1 MNIEWMISAILF
13 IIWKCIL
20 GFYWFSILHVHISL
34 KTLTYIIS
42 ELKHVVESYAL
53 GCFFKLLLKMDF
65 CFGKIRTMKKVCIIG
80 GCGHVGI
87 PLGLAFASK
96 GLDVTLVDV
105 NPKAVVEINAGR
117 LPFKEEGAEAL
128 LKAHIGKNL
137 RAVSE
142 VEHVRNQDVVVF
154 VTGTPVD
161 EHLNPKIHD
170 VMKVITA
177 YLPFLDKRQLVVLR
191 STIFP
196 GVTRIV
202 EDLLRASLGSTKLAF
217 CPERIVQGKGIEEI
231 FNLPQLVSGVDKAS
245 ENAAAKLFSAIAPK
259 IIRLSCE
266 EAELAKLM
274 TNAWR
279 YLEFAIAN
287 QFYMMVEKQGLDFYR
302 ILEAMKA
309 DYPRAKHFAGAGLA
323 AGPCLFKDT
332 MQLSAFHNNE
342 FFLGHSAMLVN
353 EGLPN
358 FLVSQLEAKMG
369 SLKGRKIGVLGL
381 AFKPDNDDTRESLS
395 FKLVKCLET
404 KMATV
409 LVSDEFVQGKM
420 PLKRFMKE
428 CDGIILGVPHAA
440 YRCLKPKVP
449 YVDCWNVWPR

>member
-1 MNIEWMISAILF
+1 MKNV
-13 IIWKCIL
+13 K
-20 GFYWFSILHVHISL
+20 G
-34 KTLTYIIS
+34 
-42 ELKHVVESYAL
+42 
-53 GCFFKLLLKMDF
+53 
-65 CFGKIRTMKKVCIIG
+65 MKKVCIIG

-96 GLDVTLVDV
+96 NFDVTLVDV
-105 NPKAVVEINAGR
+105 NPKAVENINRAH
-117 LPFKEEGAEAL
+117 LPFKEDGAAEL
-128 LKAHIGKNL
+128 LAAHVGKNL
-137 RAVSE
+137 RATSDAE
-142 VEHVRNQDVVVF
+142 VVRKQDVVVF

-170 VMKVITA
+170 VMKVLNA
-177 YLPFLDKRQLVVLR
+177 YLPLLNRRQLIVLR

-202 EDLLRASLGSTKLAF
+202 EETLKAKLGAANLAF

-231 FNLPQLVSGVDKAS
+231 FNLPQLVSGVNKKA
-245 ENAAAKLFSAIAPK
+245 ENAAAALFAAIAPK
-259 IIRLSCE
+259 IIRIKPE

-302 ILEAMKA
+302 ILDAMKE
-309 DYPRAKHFAGAGLA
+309 DYPRAKHFARAGLA

-369 SLKGRKIGVLGL
+369 GSLMGKKIGVMGL
-381 AFKPDNDDTRESLS
+381 AFKADNDDIRESLS
-395 FKLVKCLET
+395 FKVKKLLEM
-404 KMATV
+404 KMAEV
-409 LVSDEFVQGKM
+409 LVTDEFVPGTM
-420 PLKRFMKE
+420 PLKKFVKE
-428 CDGIILGVPHAA
+428 AEGVILGVPHSA
-440 YRCLKPKVP
+440 YKGLKLKQP
-449 YVDCWNVWPR
+449 YVDCWGCWARG

>member
-1 MNIEWMISAILF
+1 MN
-13 IIWKCIL
+13 
-20 GFYWFSILHVHISL
+20 
-34 KTLTYIIS
+34 
-42 ELKHVVESYAL
+42 
-53 GCFFKLLLKMDF
+53 
-65 CFGKIRTMKKVCIIG
+65 KVCIIG

-96 GLDVTLVDV
+96 GKDVTLVDV
-105 NPKAVVEINAGR
+105 NPRAVEAISAGR
-117 LPFKEEGAEAL
+117 LPFKEEGADAL
-128 LKAHIGKNL
+128 LKAHVGKNL
-137 RAVSE
+137 HATSDVS
-142 VEHVRNQDVVVF
+142 VVKKQDVVVF

-170 VMKVITA
+170 VVKVLDA
-177 YLPFLDKRQLVVLR
+177 YLPLLNKRQLVILR

-202 EDLLRASLGSTKLAF
+202 EEKLKAKLGAANLAF

-231 FNLPQLVSGVDKAS
+231 FNLPQLVSGVNKKA
-245 ENAAAKLFSAIAPK
+245 ENAAAALFASIAPK
-259 IIRLSCE
+259 IIRIKPE

-302 ILEAMKA
+302 ILEAMKD
-309 DYPRAKHFAGAGLA
+309 DYPRAKHFARAGLA

-332 MQLSAFHNNE
+332 MQLSAFHSNE

-358 FLVSQLEAKMG
+358 FLVSQLEEKMD
-369 SLKGRKIGVLGL
+369 SLKGKKIGIMGL
-381 AFKPDNDDTRESLS
+381 AFKADNDDIRESLS
-395 FKLVKCLET
+395 FKVKKLLEM
-404 KMATV
+404 KMAEV
-409 LVSDEFVQGKM
+409 LVTDEFVPGTM
-420 PLKRFMKE
+420 PLKKFLKE
-428 CDGIILGVPHAA
+428 ADGVILGVPHSA
-440 YRCLKPKVP
+440 YRKLKVKKPF
-449 YVDCWNVWPR
+449 VDCWGCWR

>member
-1 MNIEWMISAILF
+1 M
-13 IIWKCIL
+13 K
-20 GFYWFSILHVHISL
+20 L
-34 KTLTYIIS
+34 KI
-42 ELKHVVESYAL
+42 
-53 GCFFKLLLKMDF
+53 
-65 CFGKIRTMKKVCIIG
+65 CIIG

-96 GLDVTLVDV
+96 NFDVTLVDV
-105 NPKAVVEINAGR
+105 NPNAVENINRAR
-117 LPFKEEGAEAL
+117 LPFKEDGAEEL
-128 LKAHIGKNL
+128 LAAHVGKNL
-137 RAVSE
+137 HATADAAV
-142 VEHVRNQDVVVF
+142 VKKQDVVVF

-170 VMKVITA
+170 VVKVLDA
-177 YLPFLDKRQLVVLR
+177 YLPLLNKRQLVILR

-202 EDLLRASLGSTKLAF
+202 EEKLKAKLGASNLAF

-231 FNLPQLVSGVDKAS
+231 FNLPQLVSGVNKKA
-245 ENAAAKLFSAIAPK
+245 ENAAAALFASIAPK
-259 IIRLSCE
+259 IIRIKPE

-302 ILEAMKA
+302 ILEAMKD
-309 DYPRAKHFAGAGLA
+309 DYPRAKHFARAGLA

-332 MQLSAFHNNE
+332 MQLSAFHSNE

-358 FLVSQLEAKMG
+358 FLVSQLEEKMG
-369 SLKGRKIGVLGL
+369 SLKGRKIGIMGL
-381 AFKPDNDDTRESLS
+381 AFKADNDDIRESLS
-395 FKLVKCLET
+395 FKVKKLLEM
-404 KMATV
+404 KMAKV
-409 LVSDEFVQGKM
+409 LVTDEFVPGTM
-420 PLKRFMKE
+420 PLGKFLKDA
-428 CDGIILGVPHAA
+428 DGVILGVPHSA
-440 YRCLKPKVP
+440 YRKLKIKKPF
-449 YVDCWNVWPR
+449 VDCWGCWR

>member
-1 MNIEWMISAILF
+1 MNN
-13 IIWKCIL
+13 
-20 GFYWFSILHVHISL
+20 
-34 KTLTYIIS
+34 
-42 ELKHVVESYAL
+42 
-53 GCFFKLLLKMDF
+53 
-65 CFGKIRTMKKVCIIG
+65 VCIIG

-96 GLDVTLVDV
+96 GKNVTLVDV
-105 NPKAVVEINAGR
+105 NPRAVEAISAGR
-117 LPFKEEGAEAL
+117 LPFKEEGADAL
-128 LKAHIGKNL
+128 LKAHVGKNL
-137 RAVSE
+137 HATSDVS
-142 VEHVRNQDVVVF
+142 VVKKQDVVVF

-170 VMKVITA
+170 VVKVLDA
-177 YLPFLDKRQLVVLR
+177 YLPLLNKRQLVILR

-202 EDLLRASLGSTKLAF
+202 EEKLKAKLGAANLAF

-231 FNLPQLVSGVDKAS
+231 FNLPQLVSGVNKKA
-245 ENAAAKLFSAIAPK
+245 ENAAAALFASIAPK
-259 IIRLSCE
+259 IIRIKPE

-302 ILEAMKA
+302 ILEAMKD
-309 DYPRAKHFAGAGLA
+309 DYPRAKHFARAGLA

-332 MQLSAFHNNE
+332 MQLSAFHSNE

-358 FLVSQLEAKMG
+358 FLVSQLEEKMD
-369 SLKGRKIGVLGL
+369 SLKGKKIGIMGL
-381 AFKPDNDDTRESLS
+381 AFKADNDDIRESLS
-395 FKLVKCLET
+395 FKVKKLLEM
-404 KMATV
+404 KMAEV
-409 LVSDEFVQGKM
+409 LVTDEFVPGPM
-420 PLKRFMKE
+420 PLKKFLKE
-428 CDGIILGVPHAA
+428 ADGVILGVPHSA
-440 YRCLKPKVP
+440 YRKLKVKKPF
-449 YVDCWNVWPR
+449 VDCWGCWR

>member
-1 MNIEWMISAILF
+1 M
-13 IIWKCIL
+13 
-20 GFYWFSILHVHISL
+20 
-34 KTLTYIIS
+34 
-42 ELKHVVESYAL
+42 
-53 GCFFKLLLKMDF
+53 
-65 CFGKIRTMKKVCIIG
+65 KVCIIG

-87 PLGLAFASK
+87 PLGLAFAKK

-105 NPKAVVEINAGR
+105 NPKAVEAINARR

-128 LKAHIGKNL
+128 LKAHVGKNL
-137 RAVSE
+137 RATADVSA
-142 VEHVRNQDVVVF
+142 VKKQDVVVF

-170 VMKVITA
+170 VTKVLSA
-177 YLPFLDKRQLVVLR
+177 YLQFLNRRQLIVLR

-196 GVTRIV
+196 GVTRII
-202 EDLLRASLGSTKLAF
+202 EETLKKRLGAANLAF

-231 FNLPQLVSGVDKAS
+231 FNLPQLVSGVNKKS

-259 IIRLSCE
+259 IIRIKPE

-302 ILEAMKA
+302 ILDAMKE
-309 DYPRAKHFAGAGLA
+309 DYPRAKHFARAGLA

-369 SLKGRKIGVLGL
+369 SLKGKKIGVMGM
-381 AFKPDNDDTRESLS
+381 AFKPDNDDIRESLS
-395 FKLVKCLET
+395 FKVKKLLEM
-404 KMATV
+404 KMAEV
-409 LVSDEFVQGKM
+409 LVTDEFVPGTM
-420 PLKRFMKE
+420 PLNKFLKAA
-428 CDGIILGVPHAA
+428 DGIILGVPHSA
-440 YRCLKPKVP
+440 YRKLKIKKPF
-449 YVDCWNVWPR
+449 VDCWGCWR

>member
-1 MNIEWMISAILF
+1 MDTWPQNVKLWYNIPMR
-13 IIWKCIL
+13 
-20 GFYWFSILHVHISL
+20 
-34 KTLTYIIS
+34 
-42 ELKHVVESYAL
+42 
-53 GCFFKLLLKMDF
+53 
-65 CFGKIRTMKKVCIIG
+65 KICIIG

-96 GLDVTLVDV
+96 GFDVTLVDV
-105 NPKAVVEINAGR
+105 NPKAVENINRAR
-117 LPFKEEGAEAL
+117 LPFKEDGAAEL
-128 LKAHIGKNL
+128 LAAHVGKNL
-137 RAVSE
+137 CATADAAV
-142 VEHVRNQDVVVF
+142 VKRQDVVVF

-170 VMKVITA
+170 VMKVLNA
-177 YLPFLDKRQLVVLR
+177 YLPLLNKRQLIVLR

-202 EDLLRASLGSTKLAF
+202 EEALKVRLGVANLAF

-231 FNLPQLVSGVDKAS
+231 FNLPQLVSGVNRKS
-245 ENAAAKLFSAIAPK
+245 ENAAAALFAAIAPK
-259 IIRLSCE
+259 IIRIKPE

-358 FLVSQLEAKMG
+358 FLVSQLEGKMGG
-369 SLKGRKIGVLGL
+369 SLKGKKIGVMGL
-381 AFKPDNDDTRESLS
+381 AFKADNDDTRESLS
-395 FKLVKCLET
+395 FKVKKLLEI
-404 KMATV
+404 KMAKV
-409 LVSDEFVQGKM
+409 LVTDEFVPGTL
-420 PLKRFMKE
+420 PLRKFLAE
-428 CDGIILGVPHAA
+428 ADGIILGVPHSA
-440 YRCLKPKVP
+440 YRKLKIKKPF
-449 YVDCWNVWPR
+449 VDCWGCWR

>member
-1 MNIEWMISAILF
+1 MQ
-13 IIWKCIL
+13 
-20 GFYWFSILHVHISL
+20 
-34 KTLTYIIS
+34 
-42 ELKHVVESYAL
+42 
-53 GCFFKLLLKMDF
+53 
-65 CFGKIRTMKKVCIIG
+65 KICVIG

-96 GLDVTLVDV
+96 NLDVTLVDV
-105 NPKAVVEINAGR
+105 NPQAVENINRAH
-117 LPFKEEGAEAL
+117 LPFKEDGAAEL
-128 LKAHIGKNL
+128 LAAHVGKNL
-137 RAVSE
+137 RATSDAE
-142 VEHVRNQDVVVF
+142 VVRKQDVVVF

-170 VMKVITA
+170 VMKVLNA
-177 YLPFLDKRQLVVLR
+177 YLPLLNRLQLIVLR

-202 EDLLRASLGSTKLAF
+202 EETLKARLGAANLAF

-231 FNLPQLVSGVDKAS
+231 FNLPQLVSGVNKKA
-245 ENAAAKLFSAIAPK
+245 ENAAAALFAAIAPK
-259 IIRLSCE
+259 IIRIKPE

-302 ILEAMKA
+302 ILSAMKE
-309 DYPRAKHFAGAGLA
+309 DYPRAKHFARAGLA

-369 SLKGRKIGVLGL
+369 GSLMGKKIGVMGL
-381 AFKPDNDDTRESLS
+381 AFKADNDDIRESLS
-395 FKLVKCLET
+395 FKVKKLLEM
-404 KMATV
+404 KMAEV
-409 LVSDEFVQGKM
+409 LVTDEFVPGTM
-420 PLKRFMKE
+420 PLKKFVKE
-428 CDGIILGVPHAA
+428 VEGVILGVPHSA
-440 YRCLKPKVP
+440 YKGLKLKQPF
-449 YVDCWNVWPR
+449 VDCWGCWARG

>member
-1 MNIEWMISAILF
+1 MAEE
-13 IIWKCIL
+13 K
-20 GFYWFSILHVHISL
+20 
-34 KTLTYIIS
+34 
-42 ELKHVVESYAL
+42 
-53 GCFFKLLLKMDF
+53 
-65 CFGKIRTMKKVCIIG
+65 KICIIG

-96 GLDVTLVDV
+96 GFWVTLVDV
-105 NPKAVVEINAGR
+105 NPVAVTAINAAR
-117 LPFKEEGAEAL
+117 LPFKEEGADAL
-128 LKAHIGKNL
+128 LKAHVGKNL
-137 RAVSE
+137 WATADTSV
-142 VEHVRNQDVVVF
+142 VADQDVVVF

-170 VMKVITA
+170 VLKVVSA
-177 YLPFLDKRQLVVLR
+177 YLPLLNERQLIVLR

-196 GVTRIV
+196 GVTHIV
-202 EDLLRASLGSTKLAF
+202 ENLLRERLGRAHLAF

-231 FNLPQLVSGVDKAS
+231 FTLPQLVSGVDAAS
-245 ENAAAKLFSAIAPK
+245 EDAAARLFESIVPK

-302 ILEAMKA
+302 IFNAMQC
-309 DYPRAKHFAGAGLA
+309 DYPRARHFARAGLA

-358 FLVSQLEAKMG
+358 FLVAQLETKMG
-369 SLKGRKIGVLGL
+369 TLKGRKIGVLGL
-381 AFKPDNDDTRESLS
+381 AFKADNDDVRESLS
-395 FKLVKCLET
+395 FKIIKCLET
-404 KMATV
+404 KMAIVFT
-409 LVSDEFVQGKM
+409 SDEFVPGTM
-420 PLKRFMKE
+420 PLSEFLDV
-428 CDGIILGVPHAA
+428 CDGIVLGVPHSA
-440 YRCLKPKVP
+440 YRALKPKIP

>member
-1 MNIEWMISAILF
+1 
-13 IIWKCIL
+13 
-20 GFYWFSILHVHISL
+20 
-34 KTLTYIIS
+34 
-42 ELKHVVESYAL
+42 
-53 GCFFKLLLKMDF
+53 
-65 CFGKIRTMKKVCIIG
+65 MKKICIIG

-87 PLGLAFASK
+87 PLGLALASRK
-96 GLDVTLVDV
+96 FDVTLVDV
-105 NPKAVVEINAGR
+105 NPKAVAAINKGT
-117 LPFKEEGAEAL
+117 LPFKEEGAEEVLA
-128 LKAHIGKNL
+128 KHVGRNL
-137 RAVSE
+137 RATADTSV
-142 VEHVRNQDVVVF
+142 VAKQDVVVF

-170 VMKVITA
+170 VLKVVST
-177 YLPFLDKRQLVVLR
+177 YLPLLSAKQLVVLR

-202 EDLLRASLGSTKLAF
+202 ENLLVEKFGTARLAF

-231 FNLPQLVSGVDKAS
+231 YNLPQLVSGVNKAS
-245 ENAAAKLFSAIAPK
+245 EDAAAKIFAKIAPK

-302 ILEAMKA
+302 IFNAMQC
-309 DYPRAKHFAGAGLA
+309 DYPRAKHFARAGLA

-358 FLVSQLEAKMG
+358 FLVSQLETKMG
-369 SLKGRKIGVLGL
+369 SLKGKKIGVLGL

-395 FKLVKCLET
+395 FKVIKCLET

-409 LVSDEFVQGKM
+409 LKSDEYVDGTM
-420 PLKRFMKE
+420 PLAQFMKS

-440 YRCLKPKVP
+440 YRKLKPKVP

>member
-1 MNIEWMISAILF
+1 M
-13 IIWKCIL
+13 K
-20 GFYWFSILHVHISL
+20 L
-34 KTLTYIIS
+34 KI
-42 ELKHVVESYAL
+42 
-53 GCFFKLLLKMDF
+53 
-65 CFGKIRTMKKVCIIG
+65 CIIG

-96 GLDVTLVDV
+96 NFDVTLVDV
-105 NPKAVVEINAGR
+105 NPNAVENINRAR
-117 LPFKEEGAEAL
+117 LPFKEDGAEEL
-128 LKAHIGKNL
+128 LAAHVGKNL
-137 RAVSE
+137 RATADAAV
-142 VEHVRNQDVVVF
+142 VKKQDVVVF

-170 VMKVITA
+170 VVKVLDA
-177 YLPFLDKRQLVVLR
+177 YLPLLNKRQLVVLR

-202 EDLLRASLGSTKLAF
+202 EETLKAKLGAANLAF

-231 FNLPQLVSGVDKAS
+231 FNLPQLVSGVNKAS
-245 ENAAAKLFSAIAPK
+245 ENAAATLFAAIAPK
-259 IIRLSCE
+259 IIRIKPE

-302 ILEAMKA
+302 ILEAMKD
-309 DYPRAKHFAGAGLA
+309 DYPRARHFARAGLA

-358 FLVSQLEAKMG
+358 FLVSQLEAKRG
-369 SLKGRKIGVLGL
+369 SRKGRQIGVMGL
-381 AFKPDNDDTRESLS
+381 AFKADNDDIRESLS
-395 FKLVKCLET
+395 FKVKKLLEM
-404 KMATV
+404 KMAEV
-409 LVSDEFVQGKM
+409 LVTDEFVPGTM
-420 PLKRFMKE
+420 PLTKFLKE
-428 CDGIILGVPHAA
+428 ADGVILGVPHSA
-440 YRCLKPKVP
+440 YRKLKVKKPF
-449 YVDCWNVWPR
+449 VDCWGCWR

>member
-1 MNIEWMISAILF
+1 MQ
-13 IIWKCIL
+13 
-20 GFYWFSILHVHISL
+20 
-34 KTLTYIIS
+34 
-42 ELKHVVESYAL
+42 
-53 GCFFKLLLKMDF
+53 
-65 CFGKIRTMKKVCIIG
+65 KICVIG

-96 GLDVTLVDV
+96 NLDVTLVDV
-105 NPKAVVEINAGR
+105 NPQAVENINRAH
-117 LPFKEEGAEAL
+117 LPFKEDGAAEL
-128 LKAHIGKNL
+128 LAAHVGKNL
-137 RAVSE
+137 RATSDAE
-142 VEHVRNQDVVVF
+142 VVRKQDVVVF

-170 VMKVITA
+170 VMKVLNA
-177 YLPFLDKRQLVVLR
+177 YLPLLNRRQLIVLR

-202 EDLLRASLGSTKLAF
+202 EETLKARLGAANLAF

-231 FNLPQLVSGVDKAS
+231 FNLPQLVSGVNKKA
-245 ENAAAKLFSAIAPK
+245 ENAAAALFAAIAPK
-259 IIRLSCE
+259 IIRIKPE

-302 ILEAMKA
+302 ILSAMKE
-309 DYPRAKHFAGAGLA
+309 DYPRAKHFARAGLA

-369 SLKGRKIGVLGL
+369 GSLMGKKIGVMGL
-381 AFKPDNDDTRESLS
+381 AFKADNDDIRESLS
-395 FKLVKCLET
+395 FKVKKLLEM
-404 KMATV
+404 KMAEV
-409 LVSDEFVQGKM
+409 LVTDEFVPGTM
-420 PLKRFMKE
+420 PLKKFVKE
-428 CDGIILGVPHAA
+428 VEGVILGVPHSA
-440 YRCLKPKVP
+440 YKGLKLKQPF
-449 YVDCWNVWPR
+449 VDCWGCWARG

>member
-1 MNIEWMISAILF
+1 MQKE
-13 IIWKCIL
+13 
-20 GFYWFSILHVHISL
+20 
-34 KTLTYIIS
+34 
-42 ELKHVVESYAL
+42 
-53 GCFFKLLLKMDF
+53 
-65 CFGKIRTMKKVCIIG
+65 KVCIIG

-96 GLDVTLVDV
+96 NFDVTLVDV
-105 NPKAVVEINAGR
+105 NPQAVENINRAH
-117 LPFKEEGAEAL
+117 LPFKEDGAEEL
-128 LKAHIGKNL
+128 LVAHVGKNL
-137 RAVSE
+137 RATSDAE
-142 VEHVRNQDVVVF
+142 VVRKQDVVVF

-170 VMKVITA
+170 VMKVLNA
-177 YLPFLDKRQLVVLR
+177 YLPLLNRRQLIVLR

-202 EDLLRASLGSTKLAF
+202 EETLKARLGAANLAF
-217 CPERIVQGKGIEEI
+217 CPERIVQGKGIEES
-231 FNLPQLVSGVDKAS
+231 FNLPQLVSGVNKKA
-245 ENAAAKLFSAIAPK
+245 ENAAAALFAAIAPK
-259 IIRLSCE
+259 IIRIKPE

-302 ILEAMKA
+302 ILDAMKE
-309 DYPRAKHFAGAGLA
+309 DYPRAKHFARAGLA

-369 SLKGRKIGVLGL
+369 GSLMGKKIGVMGL
-381 AFKPDNDDTRESLS
+381 AFKADNDDIRESLS
-395 FKLVKCLET
+395 FKVKKLLEM
-404 KMATV
+404 KMAEV
-409 LVSDEFVQGKM
+409 LVTDEFVPGTM
-420 PLKRFMKE
+420 PLRKFVKE
-428 CDGIILGVPHAA
+428 AEGVILGVPHSA
-440 YRCLKPKVP
+440 YKGLKLKQPF
-449 YVDCWNVWPR
+449 VDCWGCWARG

>member
-1 MNIEWMISAILF
+1 M
-13 IIWKCIL
+13 
-20 GFYWFSILHVHISL
+20 
-34 KTLTYIIS
+34 
-42 ELKHVVESYAL
+42 
-53 GCFFKLLLKMDF
+53 
-65 CFGKIRTMKKVCIIG
+65 RTMKKICIIG

-87 PLGLAFASK
+87 PLGLAFAKK
-96 GLDVTLVDV
+96 GMNVTLVDV
-105 NPKAVVEINAGR
+105 NPKAVEAINAAR
-117 LPFKEEGAEAL
+117 LPFKEEGAEEL
-128 LKAHIGKNL
+128 LKAHVGKNL
-137 RAVSE
+137 RATADAQGVT
-142 VEHVRNQDVVVF
+142 RQDVVVF

-170 VMKVITA
+170 VLKVVTA
-177 YLPFLDKRQLVVLR
+177 YLPLLNKRQLIVLR

-202 EDLLRASLGSTKLAF
+202 ENLLKDRLGAARLAF

-231 FNLPQLVSGVDKAS
+231 FNLPQLVSGVNKAS
-245 ENAAAKLFSAIAPK
+245 EDAAATLFSAIAPK
-259 IIRLSCE
+259 IIRLKCE

-302 ILEAMKA
+302 ILDAMKE
-309 DYPRAKHFAGAGLA
+309 DYPRAKHFARAGLA

-358 FLVSQLEAKMG
+358 FLVTQLEDKMGG
-369 SLKGRKIGVLGL
+369 SLKGKKIGVMGL
-381 AFKPDNDDTRESLS
+381 AFKADNDDIRESLS
-395 FKLVKCLET
+395 FKVKKLLEM
-404 KMATV
+404 KMAEV
-409 LVSDEFVQGKM
+409 LVTDEFVSGTM
-420 PLKRFMKE
+420 PLRKFVKE
-428 CDGIILGVPHAA
+428 ADGIILGVPHSA
-440 YRCLKPKVP
+440 YHKLKIRKPFV
-449 YVDCWNVWPR
+449 

>member
-1 MNIEWMISAILF
+1 M
-13 IIWKCIL
+13 
-20 GFYWFSILHVHISL
+20 
-34 KTLTYIIS
+34 
-42 ELKHVVESYAL
+42 
-53 GCFFKLLLKMDF
+53 
-65 CFGKIRTMKKVCIIG
+65 
-80 GCGHVGI
+80 GI

-96 GLDVTLVDV
+96 GKDVTLVDV
-105 NPKAVVEINAGR
+105 NPMAVEAINAGK

-137 RAVSE
+137 RATADAALVKE
-142 VEHVRNQDVVVF
+142 QDVVVF

-170 VMKVITA
+170 VVKVLDA
-177 YLPFLDKRQLVVLR
+177 YLQLLSKRQLIVLR

-202 EDLLRASLGSTKLAF
+202 EEKLKSKLGAANLAF

-231 FNLPQLVSGVDKAS
+231 FNLPQLVSGVNKKA
-245 ENAAAKLFSAIAPK
+245 ENAAAALFASIAPK
-259 IIRLSCE
+259 IIRIKPE

-302 ILEAMKA
+302 ILEAMKE
-309 DYPRAKHFAGAGLA
+309 DYPRAKHFARAGLA

-332 MQLSAFHNNE
+332 MQLSAFHSNE

-369 SLKGRKIGVLGL
+369 PLKGKKIGIMGL
-381 AFKPDNDDTRESLS
+381 AFKADNDDIRESLS
-395 FKLVKCLET
+395 FKVKKLLEM
-404 KMATV
+404 KMAEV
-409 LVSDEFVQGKM
+409 LVTDEYVPGTM
-420 PLKRFMKE
+420 PLKRFLKDA
-428 CDGIILGVPHAA
+428 DGVILGVPHSA
-440 YRCLKPKVP
+440 YRKLKVKKPF
-449 YVDCWNVWPR
+449 VDCWGCWR

>member
-1 MNIEWMISAILF
+1 M
-13 IIWKCIL
+13 
-20 GFYWFSILHVHISL
+20 
-34 KTLTYIIS
+34 
-42 ELKHVVESYAL
+42 
-53 GCFFKLLLKMDF
+53 
-65 CFGKIRTMKKVCIIG
+65 
-80 GCGHVGI
+80 
-87 PLGLAFASK
+87 GLAFASK
-96 GLDVTLVDV
+96 GFWVTLVDV
-105 NPKAVVEINAGR
+105 NPVAVTAINAAR
-117 LPFKEEGAEAL
+117 LPFKEEGADAL
-128 LKAHIGKNL
+128 LKAHVGKNL
-137 RAVSE
+137 WATADTSV
-142 VEHVRNQDVVVF
+142 VADQDVVVF

-170 VMKVITA
+170 VLKVVSA
-177 YLPFLDKRQLVVLR
+177 YLPLLNERQLIVLR

-196 GVTRIV
+196 GVTHIV
-202 EDLLRASLGSTKLAF
+202 ENLLRERLGRAHLAF

-231 FNLPQLVSGVDKAS
+231 FTLPQLVSGVDAAS
-245 ENAAAKLFSAIAPK
+245 EDAAARLFESIVPK

-302 ILEAMKA
+302 IFNAMQC
-309 DYPRAKHFAGAGLA
+309 DYPRARHFARAGLA

-358 FLVSQLEAKMG
+358 FLVAQLETKMG
-369 SLKGRKIGVLGL
+369 TLKGRKIGVLGL
-381 AFKPDNDDTRESLS
+381 AFKADNDDVRESLS
-395 FKLVKCLET
+395 FKIIKCLET
-404 KMATV
+404 KMAIVFT
-409 LVSDEFVQGKM
+409 SDEFVPGTM
-420 PLKRFMKE
+420 PLSEFLDV
-428 CDGIILGVPHAA
+428 CDGIVLGVPHSA
-440 YRCLKPKVP
+440 YRALKPKIP

>member
-1 MNIEWMISAILF
+1 MAQE
-13 IIWKCIL
+13 
-20 GFYWFSILHVHISL
+20 
-34 KTLTYIIS
+34 
-42 ELKHVVESYAL
+42 
-53 GCFFKLLLKMDF
+53 
-65 CFGKIRTMKKVCIIG
+65 KKVAIIG

-87 PLGLAFASK
+87 PLGLAMARS

-105 NPKAVVEINAGR
+105 NPAAVEAINSAK
-117 LPFKEEGAEAL
+117 LPFKEDGAEEL
-128 LKAHIGKNL
+128 LREHVGVNL
-137 RAVSE
+137 RATSDVE
-142 VEHVRNQDVVVF
+142 VVKDRDVVVF

-170 VMKVITA
+170 VLKVVSA
-177 YLPFLDKRQLVVLR
+177 YLPLLNGSQLVVLR

-202 EDLLRASLGSTKLAF
+202 ENLLRERIGVANLAF

-231 FNLPQLVSGVDKAS
+231 FSLPQIVSAVDGES
-245 ENAAAKLFSAIAPK
+245 EEAAVSLFSRIAPK
-259 IIRLSCE
+259 IVRLSVE

-287 QFYMMVEKQGLDFYR
+287 QFYMMVEKKGLDFYR
-302 ILEAMKA
+302 ILSAMKE
-309 DYPRAKHFAGAGLA
+309 DYPRAAHFARAGLA

-358 FLVSQLEAKMG
+358 FLVSQLEEKMG
-369 SLKGRKIGVLGL
+369 SLAGRRIGVLGL

-395 FKLVKCLET
+395 FKVVKCLET
-404 KMATV
+404 KMAKV
-409 LVSDEFVQGKM
+409 VVSDEHVPGTM
-420 PLKRFMKE
+420 PLDDFMKCVE
-428 CDGIILGVPHAA
+428 GVILGVPHAA
-440 YRCLKPKVP
+440 YRSLRPSVP
-449 YVDCWNVWPR
+449 YVDCWNAWPRGKAHGNAVSEGEGK

>member
-1 MNIEWMISAILF
+1 MNN
-13 IIWKCIL
+13 
-20 GFYWFSILHVHISL
+20 
-34 KTLTYIIS
+34 
-42 ELKHVVESYAL
+42 
-53 GCFFKLLLKMDF
+53 
-65 CFGKIRTMKKVCIIG
+65 VCIIG

-96 GLDVTLVDV
+96 GKNVTLVDV
-105 NPKAVVEINAGR
+105 NPKAVEAISAGR
-117 LPFKEEGAEAL
+117 LPFKEEGAEVL
-128 LKAHIGKNL
+128 LKSHVGKNL
-137 RAVSE
+137 HATSDVS
-142 VEHVRNQDVVVF
+142 VVKKQDVVVF

-170 VMKVITA
+170 VVKVLDA
-177 YLPFLDKRQLVVLR
+177 YLPLLNKRQLVILR

-202 EDLLRASLGSTKLAF
+202 EEKLRARLGAANLAF

-231 FNLPQLVSGVDKAS
+231 FNLPQLVSGVNKKA
-245 ENAAAKLFSAIAPK
+245 ENAAAALFASIAPK
-259 IIRLSCE
+259 IIRIKPE

-302 ILEAMKA
+302 ILEAMKD
-309 DYPRAKHFAGAGLA
+309 DYPRAKHFARAGLA

-332 MQLSAFHNNE
+332 MQLSAFHSNE

-358 FLVSQLEAKMG
+358 FLVSQLEEKMG
-369 SLKGRKIGVLGL
+369 SLKGKKIGIMGL
-381 AFKPDNDDTRESLS
+381 AFKADNDDIRESLS
-395 FKLVKCLET
+395 FKVKKLLEM
-404 KMATV
+404 KMAEV
-409 LVSDEFVQGKM
+409 LVTDEFVPGTM
-420 PLKRFMKE
+420 PLKKFMKE
-428 CDGIILGVPHAA
+428 ADGVILGVPHSA
-440 YRCLKPKVP
+440 YRKLKVKKPF
-449 YVDCWNVWPR
+449 VDCWGCWR

>member
-1 MNIEWMISAILF
+1 M
-13 IIWKCIL
+13 
-20 GFYWFSILHVHISL
+20 
-34 KTLTYIIS
+34 
-42 ELKHVVESYAL
+42 
-53 GCFFKLLLKMDF
+53 
-65 CFGKIRTMKKVCIIG
+65 
-80 GCGHVGI
+80 GI

-96 GLDVTLVDV
+96 GKDVTLVDV
-105 NPKAVVEINAGR
+105 NPKAVEAINAGQ

-128 LKAHIGKNL
+128 LKAHVGKNL
-137 RAVSE
+137 RATADAAV
-142 VEHVRNQDVVVF
+142 VKKQDVVVF

-170 VMKVITA
+170 VMKVLDA
-177 YLPFLDKRQLVVLR
+177 YLPLLNRRQLIVLR

-202 EDLLRASLGSTKLAF
+202 EEKLKAKLGVANLAF

-231 FNLPQLVSGVDKAS
+231 FNLPQLVSGVNKKAES
-245 ENAAAKLFSAIAPK
+245 AAASLFASIAPK
-259 IIRLSCE
+259 IIRIKPE

-302 ILEAMKA
+302 ILEAMKD
-309 DYPRAKHFAGAGLA
+309 DYPRAKHFARAGLA

-332 MQLSAFHNNE
+332 MQLSAFHSNE

-369 SLKGRKIGVLGL
+369 SLKGKKIGIMGL
-381 AFKPDNDDTRESLS
+381 AFKADNDDIRESLS
-395 FKLVKCLET
+395 FKVKKLLEM
-404 KMATV
+404 KMAEV
-409 LVSDEFVQGKM
+409 LVTDEFVPGTM
-420 PLKRFMKE
+420 PLKKFLKDA
-428 CDGIILGVPHAA
+428 DGVILGVPHSA
-440 YRCLKPKVP
+440 YRKLKVKKPF
-449 YVDCWNVWPR
+449 VDCWGCWR

>member
-1 MNIEWMISAILF
+1 MR
-13 IIWKCIL
+13 
-20 GFYWFSILHVHISL
+20 
-34 KTLTYIIS
+34 
-42 ELKHVVESYAL
+42 
-53 GCFFKLLLKMDF
+53 
-65 CFGKIRTMKKVCIIG
+65 KICIIG

-87 PLGLAFASK
+87 PLGLAFAKK
-96 GLDVTLVDV
+96 GFGVTLVDV
-105 NPKAVVEINAGR
+105 NPKAVEAINAGR
-117 LPFKEEGAEAL
+117 LPFKEEGADAL
-128 LKAHIGKNL
+128 LRAHAGKNL
-137 RAVSE
+137 RATAD
-142 VEHVRNQDVVVF
+142 VEAVRRQDVVVF

-170 VMKVITA
+170 VLKVLSA
-177 YLPFLDKRQLVVLR
+177 YLPLLNKRQLIVLR

-202 EDLLRASLGSTKLAF
+202 EETLKARLGAAKLAF

-245 ENAAAKLFSAIAPK
+245 ENAAARLFGAIAPK
-259 IIRLSCE
+259 VIRLSCE

-302 ILEAMKA
+302 ILEAMKE
-309 DYPRAKHFAGAGLA
+309 DYPRAKHFARAGLA

-358 FLVSQLEAKMG
+358 FLVSQLEEKMGG
-369 SLKGRKIGVLGL
+369 SLKGKKIGVMGL
-381 AFKPDNDDTRESLS
+381 AFKADNDDIRESLS
-395 FKLVKCLET
+395 FKVKKLLEM
-404 KMATV
+404 KMAQV
-409 LVSDEFVQGKM
+409 LVTDEFVPGTM
-420 PLKRFMKE
+420 PLRKFVKE
-428 CDGIILGVPHAA
+428 ADGIILGVPHSA
-440 YRCLKPKVP
+440 YKRLKLKQPF
-449 YVDCWNVWPR
+449 VDCWGCWARG

>member
-1 MNIEWMISAILF
+1 MKNI
-13 IIWKCIL
+13 
-20 GFYWFSILHVHISL
+20 
-34 KTLTYIIS
+34 
-42 ELKHVVESYAL
+42 
-53 GCFFKLLLKMDF
+53 
-65 CFGKIRTMKKVCIIG
+65 CIIG

-87 PLGLAFASK
+87 PLGLAFARR

-105 NPKAVVEINAGR
+105 NPKAVDAINSGR
-117 LPFKEEGAEAL
+117 LPFKEEGAEEL
-128 LKAHIGKNL
+128 LRSHVGKNL
-137 RAVSE
+137 RATSE
-142 VEHVRNQDVVVF
+142 VEVVRKCEVVVF

-170 VMKVITA
+170 VVKVLNA
-177 YLPFLDKRQLVVLR
+177 YLPFLNRRQLIVLR

-196 GVTRIV
+196 GVTRIIA
-202 EDLLRASLGSTKLAF
+202 ETLNAKFGAANLAF

-231 FNLPQLVSGVDKAS
+231 FNLPQLVSGVNKRA
-245 ENAAAKLFSAIAPK
+245 ENAATALFATIAPK
-259 IIRLSCE
+259 IIRITPE

-302 ILEAMKA
+302 ILDAMKE
-309 DYPRAKHFAGAGLA
+309 DYPRAKHFARAGLA

-358 FLVSQLEAKMG
+358 FLVSQLESKMG
-369 SLKGRKIGVLGL
+369 GSLRGKKVGVMGL
-381 AFKPDNDDTRESLS
+381 AFKADNDDIRESLS
-395 FKLVKCLET
+395 FKVKKLLEI
-404 KMATV
+404 KMAEV
-409 LVSDEFVQGKM
+409 LVTDEFVPGTM
-420 PLKRFMKE
+420 PLKKFVRE
-428 CDGIILGVPHAA
+428 AEGVILGVPHSA
-440 YRCLKPKVP
+440 YRRLKLQQPF
-449 YVDCWNVWPR
+449 VDCWGCWARV

>member
-1 MNIEWMISAILF
+1 
-13 IIWKCIL
+13 
-20 GFYWFSILHVHISL
+20 
-34 KTLTYIIS
+34 
-42 ELKHVVESYAL
+42 
-53 GCFFKLLLKMDF
+53 
-65 CFGKIRTMKKVCIIG
+65 MKKICIIG

-96 GLDVTLVDV
+96 NFDVTLVDV
-105 NPKAVVEINAGR
+105 NPAAVENINRAR
-117 LPFKEEGAEAL
+117 LPFKEDGAAEL
-128 LKAHIGKNL
+128 LAAHVGKNL
-137 RAVSE
+137 RATADAAVVKS
-142 VEHVRNQDVVVF
+142 QDVVVF

-170 VMKVITA
+170 VLKVVTA
-177 YLPFLDKRQLVVLR
+177 YLPLLSKRQLIVLR

-202 EDLLRASLGSTKLAF
+202 EETLKARLGVVNLAF

-231 FNLPQLVSGVDKAS
+231 FNLPQLVSGVDRKS
-245 ENAAAKLFSAIAPK
+245 ENAAAALFAAIAPK
-259 IIRLSCE
+259 IIRIKPE

-309 DYPRAKHFAGAGLA
+309 DYPRARHFAGAGLA

-369 SLKGRKIGVLGL
+369 GSLRGKKIGVMGL
-381 AFKPDNDDTRESLS
+381 AFKADNDDTRESLS
-395 FKLVKCLET
+395 FKVKKLLEI
-404 KMATV
+404 KMAKV
-409 LVSDEFVQGKM
+409 LVTDEFVPGTL
-420 PLKRFMKE
+420 PLKKFLAE
-428 CDGIILGVPHAA
+428 ADGIILGVPHSA
-440 YRCLKPKVP
+440 YRKLKIRKPF
-449 YVDCWNVWPR
+449 VDCWGCWR

>member
-1 MNIEWMISAILF
+1 MNN
-13 IIWKCIL
+13 
-20 GFYWFSILHVHISL
+20 
-34 KTLTYIIS
+34 
-42 ELKHVVESYAL
+42 
-53 GCFFKLLLKMDF
+53 
-65 CFGKIRTMKKVCIIG
+65 VCIIG

-96 GLDVTLVDV
+96 GKNVTLVDG
-105 NPKAVVEINAGR
+105 NPRAVEAISAGR
-117 LPFKEEGAEAL
+117 LPFKEEGADAL
-128 LKAHIGKNL
+128 LKAHVGKNL
-137 RAVSE
+137 HATSDVS
-142 VEHVRNQDVVVF
+142 VVKKQDVVVF

-170 VMKVITA
+170 VVKVLDA
-177 YLPFLDKRQLVVLR
+177 YLPLLNKRQLVILR

-202 EDLLRASLGSTKLAF
+202 EEKLKAKLGAANLAF

-231 FNLPQLVSGVDKAS
+231 FNLPQLVSGVNKKA
-245 ENAAAKLFSAIAPK
+245 ENAAAALFASIAPK
-259 IIRLSCE
+259 IIRIKPE

-302 ILEAMKA
+302 ILEAMKD
-309 DYPRAKHFAGAGLA
+309 DYPRAKHFARAGLA

-332 MQLSAFHNNE
+332 MQLSAFHSNE

-358 FLVSQLEAKMG
+358 FLVSQLEEKMD
-369 SLKGRKIGVLGL
+369 SLKGKKIGIMGL
-381 AFKPDNDDTRESLS
+381 AFKADNDDIRESLS
-395 FKLVKCLET
+395 FKVKKLLEM
-404 KMATV
+404 KMAEV
-409 LVSDEFVQGKM
+409 LVTDEFVPGTM
-420 PLKRFMKE
+420 PLKKFLKE
-428 CDGIILGVPHAA
+428 ADGVILGVPHSA
-440 YRCLKPKVP
+440 YRKLKVKKPF
-449 YVDCWNVWPR
+449 VDCWGCWR

>member
-1 MNIEWMISAILF
+1 M
-13 IIWKCIL
+13 K
-20 GFYWFSILHVHISL
+20 
-34 KTLTYIIS
+34 
-42 ELKHVVESYAL
+42 
-53 GCFFKLLLKMDF
+53 
-65 CFGKIRTMKKVCIIG
+65 KKVCIIG

-87 PLGLAFASK
+87 PLGLAFAK
-96 GLDVTLVDV
+96 KELDVTLVDV
-105 NPKAVVEINAGR
+105 NPRAVEAINSGT
-117 LPFKEEGAEAL
+117 LPFKEEGAEEL
-128 LKAHIGKNL
+128 LQAHVGKNL
-137 RAVSE
+137 RATSDADVIK
-142 VEHVRNQDVVVF
+142 RQDVVIF

-170 VMKVITA
+170 VLKVVSI
-177 YLPFLDKRQLVVLR
+177 YLPFLNKHQLVVLR

-202 EDLLRASLGSTKLAF
+202 EDLLKKRLGAAHLAF

-231 FNLPQLVSGVDKAS
+231 FNLPQLVSGVNKAS
-245 ENAAAKLFSAIAPK
+245 ENAAANLFSVIAPK

-287 QFYMMVEKQGLDFYR
+287 QFYMMVEREGLDFYR
-302 ILEAMKA
+302 ILEAMKE
-309 DYPRAKHFAGAGLA
+309 DYPRAKHFARAGLA

-358 FLVSQLEAKMG
+358 FLVSQLETKMG
-369 SLKGRKIGVLGL
+369 SLKGKKIGIMGL
-381 AFKPDNDDTRESLS
+381 AFKPDNDDIRESLS
-395 FKLVKCLET
+395 FKVKKLLEM
-404 KMATV
+404 KMAEV
-409 LVSDEFVQGKM
+409 LVTDEFVSGTI
-420 PLKRFMKE
+420 PLKNFIKD
-428 CDGIILGVPHAA
+428 CDGIILGVPHSA
-440 YRCLKPKVP
+440 YKGLKIKKPF
-449 YVDCWNVWPR
+449 VDCWGYWRHG

>member
-1 MNIEWMISAILF
+1 MQ
-13 IIWKCIL
+13 
-20 GFYWFSILHVHISL
+20 
-34 KTLTYIIS
+34 
-42 ELKHVVESYAL
+42 
-53 GCFFKLLLKMDF
+53 
-65 CFGKIRTMKKVCIIG
+65 KICIIG

-96 GLDVTLVDV
+96 NFDVTLVDV
-105 NPKAVVEINAGR
+105 NPQAVDNINGAH
-117 LPFKEEGAEAL
+117 LPFKEDGAEEL
-128 LKAHIGKNL
+128 LKAHVGKNL
-137 RAVSE
+137 RATSE
-142 VEHVRNQDVVVF
+142 IEIVRKQDAVVF

-170 VMKVITA
+170 VMKVLNA
-177 YLPFLDKRQLVVLR
+177 YLPLLNRRQLIVLR

-202 EDLLRASLGSTKLAF
+202 EETLKAKLGVANLAF

-231 FNLPQLVSGVDKAS
+231 FNLPQLVSGVNKKA
-245 ENAAAKLFSAIAPK
+245 ENAAAALFAAIAPK
-259 IIRLSCE
+259 IIRIKPE

-302 ILEAMKA
+302 ILDAMKD
-309 DYPRAKHFAGAGLA
+309 DYPRAKHFARAGLA

-369 SLKGRKIGVLGL
+369 GSLKGKKVGVMGL
-381 AFKPDNDDTRESLS
+381 AFKADNDDIRESLS
-395 FKLVKCLET
+395 FKVKKLLEM
-404 KMATV
+404 KMAEV
-409 LVSDEFVQGKM
+409 LVTDEFVPGTM
-420 PLKRFMKE
+420 PLKKFVKE
-428 CDGIILGVPHAA
+428 ADGIILGVPHSA
-440 YRCLKPKVP
+440 YKGLRLKQPF
-449 YVDCWNVWPR
+449 VDCWGCWARG

>member
-1 MNIEWMISAILF
+1 
-13 IIWKCIL
+13 
-20 GFYWFSILHVHISL
+20 
-34 KTLTYIIS
+34 
-42 ELKHVVESYAL
+42 
-53 GCFFKLLLKMDF
+53 
-65 CFGKIRTMKKVCIIG
+65 MKKICIIG

-87 PLGLAFASK
+87 PLGLAFAKK
-96 GLDVTLVDV
+96 GQDVTLVDV
-105 NPKAVVEINAGR
+105 NPRAVESINAGK
-117 LPFKEEGAEAL
+117 LPFKEEGAESL
-128 LKAHIGKNL
+128 LEVHVGKNL
-137 RAVSE
+137 RATE
-142 VEHVRNQDVVVF
+142 DVEIVRKQDVVVF

-170 VMKVITA
+170 VLKVVSA
-177 YLPFLDKRQLVVLR
+177 YLPLLNKKQLIVLR

-202 EDLLRASLGSTKLAF
+202 ENLLREKLCSAKLAF

-231 FNLPQLVSGVDKAS
+231 FSLPQLVSGVDKVS
-245 ENAAAKLFSAIAPK
+245 ENAAARLFSVIAPK

-302 ILEAMKA
+302 ILDAMKD

-369 SLKGRKIGVLGL
+369 SLKGKRIGVLGL

-395 FKLVKCLET
+395 FKIVKCLET

-409 LVSDEFVQGKM
+409 LVSDEFVPGKI
-420 PLKRFMKE
+420 PLKRFME
-428 CDGIILGVPHAA
+428 DCEGMILGVPHAA
-440 YRCLKPKVP
+440 YKNLKPKVP
-449 YVDCWNVWPR
+449 YVDCWNVWPKLQDSKETGK

>member
-1 MNIEWMISAILF
+1 
-13 IIWKCIL
+13 
-20 GFYWFSILHVHISL
+20 
-34 KTLTYIIS
+34 
-42 ELKHVVESYAL
+42 
-53 GCFFKLLLKMDF
+53 
-65 CFGKIRTMKKVCIIG
+65 MKKICIIG

-96 GLDVTLVDV
+96 GMNVTLVDV
-105 NPKAVVEINAGR
+105 NPLSVEAINAGR

-128 LKAHIGKNL
+128 LKKYVGKNL
-137 RAVSE
+137 CATGNVE
-142 VEHVRNQDVVVF
+142 VVKKQDVVVF

-161 EHLNPKIHD
+161 EHLNPRIHD
-170 VMKVITA
+170 VVKVLNS
-177 YLPFLDKRQLVVLR
+177 YLPLLDKRQLVVLR

-202 EDLLRASLGSTKLAF
+202 EDTLKENLGAANLAF
-217 CPERIVQGKGIEEI
+217 CPERIVQGRGIEEI
-231 FNLPQLVSGVDKAS
+231 FNLPQLVSGVNKRS
-245 ENAAAKLFSAIAPK
+245 EDAAARLFAAIAPK
-259 IIRLSCE
+259 IIRIKPE

-302 ILEAMKA
+302 ILEAMKD
-309 DYPRAKHFAGAGLA
+309 DYPRARHFAGAGLA

-358 FLVSQLEAKMG
+358 FLVSQLEMKMG
-369 SLKGRKIGVLGL
+369 SLKGKKVGVMGL
-381 AFKPDNDDTRESLS
+381 AFKADNDDIRESLS
-395 FKLVKCLET
+395 FKVKKLLEM
-404 KMATV
+404 KMAKV
-409 LVSDEFVQGKM
+409 LVTDEFVPGMM
-420 PLKRFMKE
+420 PLRQFLKDV
-428 CDGIILGVPHAA
+428 DGVILGVPHSA
-440 YRCLKPKVP
+440 YRKLKVKKP
-449 YVDCWNVWPR
+449 YVDCWGCWR

>member
-1 MNIEWMISAILF
+1 MKNI
-13 IIWKCIL
+13 C
-20 GFYWFSILHVHISL
+20 V
-34 KTLTYIIS
+34 
-42 ELKHVVESYAL
+42 
-53 GCFFKLLLKMDF
+53 
-65 CFGKIRTMKKVCIIG
+65 IG

-96 GLDVTLVDV
+96 GFDVTLVDV
-105 NPKAVVEINAGR
+105 NPKAVENINRAR
-117 LPFKEEGAEAL
+117 LPFKEDGAAEL
-128 LKAHIGKNL
+128 LAAHVGKNL
-137 RAVSE
+137 RATADAAV
-142 VEHVRNQDVVVF
+142 VKKQDVVVF

-170 VMKVITA
+170 VLKVVTA
-177 YLPFLDKRQLVVLR
+177 YLPLLNRRQLIVLR

-202 EDLLRASLGSTKLAF
+202 EETLKARLGVANLAF

-231 FNLPQLVSGVDKAS
+231 FNLPQLVSGVSRKS
-245 ENAAAKLFSAIAPK
+245 ENAAAALFAAIAPK
-259 IIRLSCE
+259 IIRIRPE

-302 ILEAMKA
+302 ILEAMKE
-309 DYPRAKHFAGAGLA
+309 DYPRAKHFARAGLA

-358 FLVSQLEAKMG
+358 FLVSQLEGKMGG
-369 SLKGRKIGVLGL
+369 SLKGKKIGVMGL
-381 AFKPDNDDTRESLS
+381 AFKADNDDIRESLS
-395 FKLVKCLET
+395 FKVKKLLEM
-404 KMATV
+404 KMAEV
-409 LVSDEFVQGKM
+409 LVTDEFVPGTI
-420 PLKRFMKE
+420 PLKKFLAE
-428 CDGIILGVPHAA
+428 ADGIILGVPHSA
-440 YRCLKPKVP
+440 YRKLKIRKPF
-449 YVDCWNVWPR
+449 VDCWGCWR

>member
-1 MNIEWMISAILF
+1 M
-13 IIWKCIL
+13 
-20 GFYWFSILHVHISL
+20 
-34 KTLTYIIS
+34 
-42 ELKHVVESYAL
+42 
-53 GCFFKLLLKMDF
+53 
-65 CFGKIRTMKKVCIIG
+65 
-80 GCGHVGI
+80 GI

-96 GLDVTLVDV
+96 DFKVTLVDV
-105 NPKAVVEINAGR
+105 NPQAVENINRAH
-117 LPFKEEGAEAL
+117 LPFKEDGAEEL
-128 LKAHIGKNL
+128 LAAHVGKNL
-137 RAVSE
+137 CATSDATV
-142 VEHVRNQDVVVF
+142 VKKQDVVVF

-170 VMKVITA
+170 VMRVLNA
-177 YLPFLDKRQLVVLR
+177 YLPLLNRRQLIVLR

-202 EDLLRASLGSTKLAF
+202 EETLKAKLGAANLAF

-231 FNLPQLVSGVDKAS
+231 FNLPQLVSGVNKKA
-245 ENAAAKLFSAIAPK
+245 ENAAASLFAAIAPK
-259 IIRLSCE
+259 NIRIKPE

-287 QFYMMVEKQGLDFYR
+287 QFYMMVEREGLDFYR
-302 ILEAMKA
+302 ILDAMKE
-309 DYPRAKHFAGAGLA
+309 DYPRAKHFARAGLA

-369 SLKGRKIGVLGL
+369 GSLKGKKIGVMGL
-381 AFKPDNDDTRESLS
+381 AFKADNDDIRESLS
-395 FKLVKCLET
+395 FKVKKLLEM
-404 KMATV
+404 KMADV
-409 LVSDEFVQGKM
+409 LVTDEFVPGTM
-420 PLKRFMKE
+420 PLRKFIKD
-428 CDGIILGVPHAA
+428 CDGIILGVPHSA
-440 YRCLKPKVP
+440 YRKLKIKMPF
-449 YVDCWNVWPR
+449 VDCWGCWARG

>member
-1 MNIEWMISAILF
+1 MEKEKISI
-13 IIWKCIL
+13 
-20 GFYWFSILHVHISL
+20 V
-34 KTLTYIIS
+34 
-42 ELKHVVESYAL
+42 
-53 GCFFKLLLKMDF
+53 
-65 CFGKIRTMKKVCIIG
+65 G

-96 GLDVTLVDV
+96 GFDVSLVDV
-105 NPKAVVEINAGR
+105 NPSAVEAINAAS
-117 LPFKEEGAEAL
+117 LPFKEEGAEEL
-128 LKAHIGKNL
+128 LAAHVGKNL
-137 RAVSE
+137 RATSDMATVKSA
-142 VEHVRNQDVVVF
+142 DVVVF

-170 VMKVITA
+170 VLNVIRA
-177 YLPFLDKRQLVVLR
+177 YLPCLNAHQLVVLR
-191 STIFP
+191 STLFP

-202 EDLLRASLGSTKLAF
+202 RELLASGLGKARLAF

-231 FNLPQLVSGVDKAS
+231 FNLPQLVSGVDQKS
-245 ENAAAKLFSAIAPK
+245 EDAAVELFSAIAPK

-302 ILEAMKA
+302 ILGAMKE
-309 DYPRAKHFAGAGLA
+309 DYPRARHFARAGLA

-369 SLKGRKIGVLGL
+369 LLQGRKVGVLGL
-381 AFKPDNDDTRESLS
+381 AFKADNDDTRESLS
-395 FKLVKCLET
+395 FKVVKCLET

-409 LVSDEFVQGKM
+409 LVSDEFVKGKM
-420 PLKRFMKE
+420 PLDEFMRE
-428 CDGIILGVPHAA
+428 CEGIILGVPHSA
-440 YRCLKPKVP
+440 YSSLRPDVP
-449 YVDCWNVWPR
+449 YVDCWGVWPR

>member
-1 MNIEWMISAILF
+1 MNN
-13 IIWKCIL
+13 
-20 GFYWFSILHVHISL
+20 
-34 KTLTYIIS
+34 
-42 ELKHVVESYAL
+42 
-53 GCFFKLLLKMDF
+53 
-65 CFGKIRTMKKVCIIG
+65 VCIIG

-96 GLDVTLVDV
+96 GKNVTLVDV
-105 NPKAVVEINAGR
+105 NPKAVEAISAGR
-117 LPFKEEGAEAL
+117 LPFKEEGAEVL
-128 LKAHIGKNL
+128 LKSHVGKNL
-137 RAVSE
+137 HATSDVS
-142 VEHVRNQDVVVF
+142 VVKKQDVVVF

-170 VMKVITA
+170 VVKVLDA
-177 YLPFLDKRQLVVLR
+177 YLPLLNKRQLVILR

-202 EDLLRASLGSTKLAF
+202 EEKLKARLGAANLAF

-231 FNLPQLVSGVDKAS
+231 FNLPQLVSGVNKKA
-245 ENAAAKLFSAIAPK
+245 ENAAAALFASIAPK
-259 IIRLSCE
+259 IIRIKPE

-302 ILEAMKA
+302 ILEAMKD
-309 DYPRAKHFAGAGLA
+309 DYPRAKHFARAGLA

-332 MQLSAFHNNE
+332 MQLSAFHSNE

-358 FLVSQLEAKMG
+358 FLVSQLEEKMG
-369 SLKGRKIGVLGL
+369 SLKGKKIGIMGL
-381 AFKPDNDDTRESLS
+381 AFKADNDDIRESLS
-395 FKLVKCLET
+395 FKVKKLLEM
-404 KMATV
+404 KMAEV
-409 LVSDEFVQGKM
+409 LVTDEFVPGTM
-420 PLKRFMKE
+420 PLKKFMKE
-428 CDGIILGVPHAA
+428 ADGVILGVPHSA
-440 YRCLKPKVP
+440 YRKLKVKKPF
-449 YVDCWNVWPR
+449 VDCWGCWR

>member
-1 MNIEWMISAILF
+1 MGMN
-13 IIWKCIL
+13 
-20 GFYWFSILHVHISL
+20 
-34 KTLTYIIS
+34 
-42 ELKHVVESYAL
+42 
-53 GCFFKLLLKMDF
+53 
-65 CFGKIRTMKKVCIIG
+65 KICIIG

-96 GLDVTLVDV
+96 GKDVTLVDV
-105 NPKAVVEINAGR
+105 NPKAVEAINAGR

-128 LKAHIGKNL
+128 LKKHVGKNL
-137 RAVSE
+137 RATADAAV
-142 VEHVRNQDVVVF
+142 VKKQDVVVF

-170 VMKVITA
+170 VVKVLNA
-177 YLPFLDKRQLVVLR
+177 YLPLLNTRQLVVLR

-202 EDLLRASLGSTKLAF
+202 EETLKATLGSANLAF

-231 FNLPQLVSGVDKAS
+231 FNLPQLVSGVNRKS
-245 ENAAAKLFSAIAPK
+245 ENAAAALFAAIAPK
-259 IIRLSCE
+259 IIRIKPE

-287 QFYMMVEKQGLDFYR
+287 QFYMMVEREGLDFYR
-302 ILEAMKA
+302 ILDAMKE
-309 DYPRAKHFAGAGLA
+309 DYPRAKHFARAGLA

-369 SLKGRKIGVLGL
+369 GSLKGKKIGVMGL
-381 AFKPDNDDTRESLS
+381 AFKADNDDIRESLS
-395 FKLVKCLET
+395 FKVKKLLEL
-404 KMATV
+404 KMADV
-409 LVSDEFVQGKM
+409 LVTDEFVLGTM
-420 PLKRFMKE
+420 PLRKFIKV
-428 CDGIILGVPHAA
+428 CDGIILGVPHSA
-440 YRCLKPKVP
+440 YRKLKIKKPF
-449 YVDCWNVWPR
+449 VDCWGCWR